1 MPQIARIGNNL
12 YDRKCSKCKKM
23 KEPHDYELRNMVY
36 QTCNHCRFK
45 AYQRNHPN
53 NTIADFQRGSA
64 VRSVDVSNYIDT
76 DSNYSEQDVIQ
87 LIHSDWV
94 SMSSSAAAASTDNYF
109 VREPEEE
116 PEPENNNTF

>member
-23 KEPHDYELRNMVY
+23 KEPHDYELRNMIY

-53 NTIADFQRGSA
+53 NTIADFQRGST
-64 VRSVDVSNYIDT
+64 VRIVDVSNYIDT
-76 DSNYSEQDVIQ
+76 DSNYSEQEIIQ
-87 LIHSDWV
+87 EYNTGLLA
-94 SMSSSAAAASTDNYF
+94 MSSSAAASTDNYF

-116 PEPENNNTF
+116 PEPENSNIF